1 MLNIKFETFIYRQ
14 QQENE
19 ANTQEQESQQEE
31 GKKEQEKEE
40 AKEEQIDPEDLI
52 ENDADQVEKI
62 RKQHLEFQQYFIQ
75 LQMNA

>member
-31 GKKEQEKEE
+31 GKKEQESQEIEGREE

-62 RKQHLEFQQYFIQ
+62 RKQHLEFQ
-75 LQMNA
+75 